1 MINVK
6 KAKVEDYWRTTFKR
20 SYPLTLINISSE
32 ENSLFNNINLSMK
45 PGLNALVGKNG
56 IGKSNLMRALFNT
69 FVTDES
75 NQSRIE
81 SLLDDNYINY
91 SLKTKEDIYN
101 VSRMPSNGGES
112 TDNLLAVMYDPCTLI
127 PRLQHFF
134 KNESHFD
141 ELLEAY
147 TPVELSQD
155 KLKVVNYLTNS
166 NYTNVTFYNI
176 EGEYD
181 EFPILPY
188 FIVEL
193 GDIVYNS
200 SDMGLGELSLIY
212 AFWLTDYIAKKD
224 KNCLL
229 FIEEPESFLPPLTQK
244 RLTTI
249 FAWLLSN
256 QGINILIST
265 HSEHIL
271 ERIPHSH
278 IKIIQKIGSKTEV
291 NDINSKDESL
301 SLLGLSEVKKGVL
314 FFEDSAA
321 LIFAN
326 VLIAKSSK
334 YTQDSFHYHISGSEG
349 DLLKTIELL
358 PPNLGLFKLISVFD
372 GDTKGKYIDKLKNKT
387 NYSYLPL
394 KLSPEEVIIEYINL
408 QSPIAI
414 SNCLSVDVNVFIMAK
429 NKAEGADH
437 HDFFIDIS
445 NTLKIPFN
453 TLFSSLC
460 YLWASDERNET
471 ELMNFLDSL

>member
-1 MINVK
+1 
-6 KAKVEDYWRTTFKR
+6 
-20 SYPLTLINISSE
+20 
-32 ENSLFNNINLSMK
+32 MK

-81 SLLDDNYINY
+81 SLLDDDYINY
-91 SLKTKEDIYN
+91 SLKTKDGIYN
-101 VSRMPSNGGES
+101 VSRMPSSGGENS
-112 TDNLLAVMYDPCTLI
+112 DNLLAVMYDPCTLI

-134 KNESHFD
+134 KNESNFD
-141 ELLEAY
+141 ELLEAF
-147 TPVELSQD
+147 TPVELSED
-155 KLKVVNYLTNS
+155 KLKVVNYLTNT
-166 NYTNVTFYNI
+166 NYTNITFYNI

-188 FIVEL
+188 FTVEL
-193 GDIVYNS
+193 GDIAYNS

-212 AFWLTDYIAKKD
+212 AFWLTDYISKKD

-249 FAWLLSN
+249 FAWLLSDK
-256 QGINILIST
+256 GINILIST

-271 ERIPHSH
+271 EHIPHSH
-278 IKIIQKIGSKTEV
+278 IKIIQKIGTKTEV
-291 NDINSKDESL
+291 DDINRKDEGL

-326 VLIAKSSK
+326 ALIAKSPK

-358 PPNLGLFKLISVFD
+358 PPDLDLFKLISVFD
-372 GDTKGKYIDKLKNKT
+372 GDTKGKYKAKLKDKT

-394 KLSPEEVIIEYINL
+394 TLSPEEVIIKYINA
-408 QSPIAI
+408 QSPASI
-414 SNCLSVDVNVFIMAK
+414 SKFLSIDVKVFMIAK

-437 HDFFIDIS
+437 HDFFMDIS

-453 TLFSSLC
+453 TLFNSLC
-460 YLWASDERNET
+460 DLWASDAENET
-471 ELMNFLDSL
+471 ELMTFLDSL

>member
-1 MINVK
+1 MINIK
-6 KAKVEDYWRTTFKR
+6 EAKVEDYWRTIFKR
-20 SYPLTLINISSE
+20 SYPLTLINISLE
-32 ENSLFNNINLSMK
+32 ENSLFNNINISMK

-81 SLLDDNYINY
+81 SLLDDNCINY
-91 SLKTKEDIYN
+91 SLETKEGICN

-193 GDIVYNS
+193 GDIKYNS

-212 AFWLTDYIAKKD
+212 AFWLTDYISKKD

-249 FAWLLSN
+249 FAWLLSDK
-256 QGINILIST
+256 GINVLIST

-278 IKIIQKIGSKTEV
+278 IKIIQKIGAKTEV
-291 NDINSKDESL
+291 DDINRKDEGL
-301 SLLGLSEVKKGVL
+301 SLLGLSEVKKGIL
-314 FFEDSAA
+314 FFEDIAA
-321 LIFAN
+321 LIFAKA
-326 VLIAKSSK
+326 LIAKSSK

-358 PPNLGLFKLISVFD
+358 PPDLDLFKLISVFD
-372 GDTKGKYIDKLKNKT
+372 GDTKGKYKAQLKNKT

-394 KLSPEEVIIEYINL
+394 TLSPEEVIIEYINA
-408 QSPIAI
+408 QEPASI
-414 SNCLSVDVNVFIMAK
+414 SEFLSVDVKIFMIAK
-429 NKAEGADH
+429 NKAEGTDH
-437 HDFFIDIS
+437 HDFFMDIS
-445 NTLKIPFN
+445 KTLKIPFN
-453 TLFSSLC
+453 TLFNSLC
-460 YLWASDERNET
+460 NLWASDEENET